1 MCDLV
6 CIYLDRIGYSRSCSV
21 TWASVSTC
29 GNMAGPGTDDFSFLT
44 REHAIKVPTRTSVE
58 KCSLAVGGLI
68 GHENILSASRMNNAV
83 VLFLRSEHMA
93 HYLIEQGIVVDDEFI
108 TVLPLSSPAKKVILS
123 NVPPFI
129 SDEILI
135 ESLAR
140 YGKLVSQIKK
150 IAIATTST
158 LLKHVVSFRRS
169 VYMLLKEPEIDMTLN
184 VKTGGFNYA
193 IFVTSK
199 SMKCFGCGQVGHLL
213 RACPQKQP
221 GPKSANQLTESSAS
235 VPTQDSGTKG
245 GNDVQTP
252 QGVNDSGVDGRDN
265 NQGPSESTEGNPLID
280 TVFQDHSQNSLSG
293 DDSLNLQNSD
303 NSQNLQGT
311 INVENTQ
318 SNDDP
323 QNTQDTVD
331 SENTQSSD
339 YSQIAQSSAAS
350 IPDMVSERT
359 FGKTDDEDPL
369 MDIDETLFKK
379 PGKRRRD
386 SSSSNKAAKKAE
398 RTGVNEIDAAGS
410 ESDYSSDCSVTY
422 SVPQSGYSNQTYT
435 VDDIKSFLQKTK
447 HKHKVRI
454 EVFFPDIEQFIEK
467 TKLYKKQGLFADTEW
482 FRLSKFLTKLNV
494 DNDDA

>member
-1 MCDLV
+1 M
-6 CIYLDRIGYSRSCSV
+6 
-21 TWASVSTC
+21 
-29 GNMAGPGTDDFSFLT
+29 
-44 REHAIKVPTRTSVE
+44 
-58 KCSLAVGGLI
+58 
-68 GHENILSASRMNNAV
+68 
-83 VLFLRSEHMA
+83 
-93 HYLIEQGIVVDDEFI
+93 
-108 TVLPLSSPAKKVILS
+108 
-123 NVPPFI
+123 
-129 SDEILI
+129 I

-221 GPKSANQLTESSAS
+221 GPKSANQSTESSAN
-235 VPTQDSGTKG
+235 VPAQDSGTKG
-245 GNDVQTP
+245 ENDAQIP
-252 QGVNDSGVDGRDN
+252 QGVNDSVVDSDN
-265 NQGPSESTEGNPLID
+265 NQGPSESTEGNTLID
-280 TVFQDHSQNSLSG
+280 TVFQDKSQNALSG
-293 DDSLNLQNSD
+293 DDSLNVQNSD
-303 NSQNLQGT
+303 NSQNQQVT
-311 INVENTQ
+311 VNSQNTQ
-318 SNDDP
+318 SNEDP
-323 QNTQDTVD
+323 QITQDTID
-331 SENTQSSD
+331 SENAQSSVD
-339 YSQIAQSSAAS
+339 SQSAQSSAAF
-350 IPDMVSERT
+350 IPDMVSELT
-359 FGKTDDEDPL
+359 CGKTDNEDLL
-369 MDIDETLFKK
+369 MEIDETLFKK

-386 SSSSNKAAKKAE
+386 SSCSTKAAKKAE
-398 RTGVNEIDAAGS
+398 RTGVNESDAVES

-422 SVPQSGYSNQTYT
+422 SVPLSGYSNQTYT

-454 EVFFPDIEQFIEK
+454 EAFFPDIEQFIEK

-482 FRLSKFLTKLNV
+482 FRLSKFLTKLNA